1 MLKKYTKY
9 NFIMCRQ
16 AHIKMKGNSHGPK
29 NEEGAGS
36 LRDKLSIE
44 IVFIDLITLGF

>member
-1 MLKKYTKY
+1 MY
-9 NFIMCRQ
+9 RQ

-29 NEEGAGS
+29 NEERAGS

-44 IVFIDLITLGF
+44 MLFIDLITLGF